1 MSIRTDR
8 HRAREIAV
16 GTLYS
21 LDMNSNLPPEGD
33 WFLFQGLN
41 DEEIDELST
50 SVKVY
55 AQFLIEGAIA
65 SIEECDRLISRYSN
79 RPIEMIDGVDRAILR
94 ISFFQLLHD
103 RETHPTI
110 VIDEAVKLSQE
121 LSNDVSFKFINGLL
135 DAYNRGQNDTAQR

>member
-1 MSIRTDR
+1 MSTRTDR
-8 HRAREIAV
+8 HRAREIAT

-21 LDMNSNLPPEGD
+21 LDINSNLPPEGD

-41 DEEIDELST
+41 DEEINELPT
-50 SVKVY
+50 AVKVY
-55 AQFLIEGAIA
+55 AQFLIEGTI
-65 SIEECDRLISRYSN
+65 SSLEECDRLISRYSA
-79 RPIEMIDGVDRAILR
+79 RPIEMIDAVDRAILR

-110 VIDEAVKLSQE
+110 IIDEAVKLSQE

-135 DAYNRGQNDTAQR
+135 DAYNRGKE

>member
-1 MSIRTDR
+1 MSIKVER

-21 LDMNSNLPPEGD
+21 LDIRANLPPEGD

-41 DEEIDELST
+41 EEEIDSLET
-50 SVKVY
+50 GVKVY
-55 AQFLIEGAIA
+55 AQFLIEGTIA
-65 SIEECDRLISRYSN
+65 HLDECDALIKTYSK
-79 RPIEMIDGVDRAILR
+79 RPIEMIDAVDRAILR
-94 ISFFQLLHD
+94 LSFFQLLYD

-121 LSNDVSFKFINGLL
+121 LSNDVSFKFINGIL
-135 DAYNRGQNDTAQR
+135 DTFVRGKNDSI